1 MPWTDW
7 QFWVVTLLTLACCY
21 PLYRTLRPQRRGCR
35 TRTTLTVSA
44 RQSSAESDA

>member
-21 PLYRTLRPQRRGCR
+21 PFFRTLRPRSHARR